1 MENEKDT
8 PRQLLFLEPVNKD
21 SSEEELVKRLIIR
34 LESLGFNIIGNFLVE
49 GNVVGRLRQ
58 YNIKSNLN
66 DDLRGIYGGGG
77 GTLLLS
83 FSKSLNIHHNSQHL
97 LDFIAQ

>member
-77 GTLLLS
+77 S
-83 FSKSLNIHHNSQHL
+83 SL
-97 LDFIAQ
+97 

>member
-34 LESLGFNIIGNFLVE
+34 IESLGFNIIGNFLVE

-77 GTLLLS
+77 V
-83 FSKSLNIHHNSQHL
+83 FHL
-97 LDFIAQ
+97 KPCK

>member
-21 SSEEELVKRLIIR
+21 SCEEELVKRLIIR

-66 DDLRGIYGGGG
+66 DD
-77 GTLLLS
+77 
-83 FSKSLNIHHNSQHL
+83 
-97 LDFIAQ
+97 

>member
-49 GNVVGRLRQ
+49 GNVLGRLRQ

-77 GTLLLS
+77 VRLS
-83 FSKSLNIHHNSQHL
+83 FV
-97 LDFIAQ
+97 

>member
-34 LESLGFNIIGNFLVE
+34 IDSLGFNIIGNFLVE
-49 GNVVGRLRQ
+49 GNVLGRLRQ

-77 GTLLLS
+77 VP
-83 FSKSLNIHHNSQHL
+83 NP
-97 LDFIAQ
+97 

>member
-21 SSEEELVKRLIIR
+21 SSEEELVRRLIIR

-77 GTLLLS
+77 VRLS
-83 FSKSLNIHHNSQHL
+83 LV
-97 LDFIAQ
+97 

>member
-49 GNVVGRLRQ
+49 GNVVGRFRQ

-77 GTLLLS
+77 VFHSELY
-83 FSKSLNIHHNSQHL
+83 
-97 LDFIAQ
+97 

>member
-77 GTLLLS
+77 VRLS
-83 FSKSLNIHHNSQHL
+83 FV
-97 LDFIAQ
+97 

>member
-77 GTLLLS
+77 VLTR
-83 FSKSLNIHHNSQHL
+83 NS
-97 LDFIAQ
+97 

>member
-8 PRQLLFLEPVNKD
+8 LRQLLFLEPVNKD

-77 GTLLLS
+77 VLSATL
-83 FSKSLNIHHNSQHL
+83 
-97 LDFIAQ
+97 

>member
-49 GNVVGRLRQ
+49 GNVVGRFRQ

-77 GTLLLS
+77 VPIS
-83 FSKSLNIHHNSQHL
+83 NVQ
-97 LDFIAQ
+97 

>member
-77 GTLLLS
+77 VPIS
-83 FSKSLNIHHNSQHL
+83 NVQ
-97 LDFIAQ
+97 

>member
-34 LESLGFNIIGNFLVE
+34 LESLGFNIIGIFL
-49 GNVVGRLRQ
+49 LRVTLWVDFD
-58 YNIKSNLN
+58 NI
-66 DDLRGIYGGGG
+66 
-77 GTLLLS
+77 T
-83 FSKSLNIHHNSQHL
+83 
-97 LDFIAQ
+97 

>member
-34 LESLGFNIIGNFLVE
+34 LESLGSNIIGNFLVE

-77 GTLLLS
+77 VRLS
-83 FSKSLNIHHNSQHL
+83 LV
-97 LDFIAQ
+97 